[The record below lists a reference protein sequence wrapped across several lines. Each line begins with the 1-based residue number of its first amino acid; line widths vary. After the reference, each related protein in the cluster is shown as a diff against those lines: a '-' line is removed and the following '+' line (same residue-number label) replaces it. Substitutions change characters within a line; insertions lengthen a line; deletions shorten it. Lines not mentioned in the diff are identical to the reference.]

1 MKNQTTSQDRNT
13 MHSDFF
19 VKKNLL
25 REKAI
30 VSIPAFNY
38 SLSFEKVFY
47 KMIFKEIILN

>member
-19 VKKNLL
+19 VNEDWLT
-25 REKAI
+25 EKAI
-30 VSIPAFNY
+30 VSKPAFNY